1 LVFGWFY
8 DISFSLLVLSVALV
22 MRLNGQGFFFALQT
36 NLELIN
42 LLIISTYGRSTK
54 DRAKNQN

>member
-8 DISFSLLVLSVALV
+8 DTSFSLLVLSVALV

>member
-1 LVFGWFY
+1 
-8 DISFSLLVLSVALV
+8 

>member
-8 DISFSLLVLSVALV
+8 DISSSLLVLSVALV